1 MGDRQQL
8 LQEIAR
14 LKEQLLVKDEE
25 LLVKDEQ
32 LARKN
37 ERILYLE
44 RQLFG
49 RRSEKSLPSYP
60 EAQLSLFDANQG
72 LPALEEEVS
81 VFTTLVEEIRQKAE
95 QRGAAKKANSLSQKR
110 SYKLP
115 AHIERRETVLFPKNF
130 DAETMIKIGEDVTE
144 RLARPLAMLLVCGP
158 VSADIVNKVIFR

>member
-1 MGDRQQL
+1 MGDTQQL

-14 LKEQLLVKDEE
+14 LKEQ

-49 RRSEKSLPSYP
+49 RRSEKSLPSY
-60 EAQLSLFDANQG
+60 
-72 LPALEEEVS
+72 
-81 VFTTLVEEIRQKAE
+81 FTTLVEEIRQKAE
-95 QRGAAKKANSLSQKR
+95 QRGTAKKANSLSQKR

-115 AHIERRETVLFPKNF
+115 AHIEHRETVLFPKNF

-158 VSADIVNKVIFR
+158 VSADIANKVIFR